1 MCRPELPSIIEVI
14 VPHSTS
20 ADMNSSL
27 NKVFRL
33 VRNGD
38 LDGLKAFFSTDDT
51 IDLNQVNPSTKLT
64 PLMVAC
70 NRPSFNLPMIEL
82 LIEKG
87 AEVDYQYRDYNGGH
101 SALIK
106 AVENGKVEA
115 VKCLIKH
122 GAQVDYIYKG
132 ESVLNFGCGKGNV
145 EVVKALLEAEGIQ
158 GTDIPVGVL
167 ISAILSESS
176 DMVQLLLDHGAQVN
190 PTADGETSALML
202 ASGIRKGEIVK
213 MLLERGAK
221 VDLHNESKAFALML
235 AARRGNV
242 EVVKELLERG
252 ADVNL
257 KGKGGSTALL
267 SVLLDMEWGIPQQ
280 SIVDIVKLLLEY
292 GADVKV
298 RDDDNRT
305 TIHAAIITKSAEI
318 VKLLL
323 DKDKDLVNQDG
334 SMDLHNALM
343 FGSPDIV
350 QILLDAGADPNS
362 ESYGKTPLM
371 SSVLNINTAKMLI
384 DSGANVN
391 LQDNEGGYAM
401 LYVIKEENYEVV
413 EFLLEEGAD
422 VSLQADNGDSVASI
436 LQRDSKQILVSKT
449 SNINNYINN
458 IPFLYTLRPV
468 SK

>member
-1 MCRPELPSIIEVI
+1 
-14 VPHSTS
+14 
-20 ADMNSSL
+20 
-27 NKVFRL
+27 
-33 VRNGD
+33 
-38 LDGLKAFFSTDDT
+38 
-51 IDLNQVNPSTKLT
+51 
-64 PLMVAC
+64 
-70 NRPSFNLPMIEL
+70 
-82 LIEKG
+82 
-87 AEVDYQYRDYNGGH
+87 
-101 SALIK
+101 
-106 AVENGKVEA
+106 
-115 VKCLIKH
+115 
-122 GAQVDYIYKG
+122 
-132 ESVLNFGCGKGNV
+132 
-145 EVVKALLEAEGIQ
+145 
-158 GTDIPVGVL
+158 
-167 ISAILSESS
+167 
-176 DMVQLLLDHGAQVN
+176 MVQLLLDHGAQVN

-202 ASGIRKGEIVK
+202 ASGIRNGEIVK

-384 DSGANVN
+384 DSGANVDA
-391 LQDNEGGYAM
+391 QDNEGGYAM
-401 LYVIKEENYEVV
+401 LYAIKEKNYEVV
-413 EFLLEEGAD
+413 EFLLEKGAD

-458 IPFLYTLRPV
+458 IPFLYTQASFKISITHLQWYPSLNSTHCNNNIVHSFITPHVYSLSQKRLDPNYSPFSWEIPLEVQSQSKVPHPAYPKLRALLEPDSASTNPDVIRGEV
-468 SK
+468 SLHTVRTTRTSIIIHNHVV